1 MPKSLN
7 DILKGVKKSTINK
20 LTTGDV
26 PGVDYADKMKD
37 GRDFVAQHS
46 VEKHE
51 DRVGNDDKVYKG
63 GTKKAE
69 MERHGHEPKPKDV
82 QVYKKNQQVG
92 EETDSFKSGTRSP
105 VEGSIEEAKD
115 QREYGY
121 EGDMAITQLKTICR
135 NSEHLMKMLKPDT
148 DLPEWV
154 QSKITKAEDY
164 ISTAHDYLMSE
175 MNEETE
181 QLDELTGRKKKLF
194 GKDPLV
200 AVANRAID
208 RMKLPPNGTG
218 KLSPEEIASNKKY
231 SEVSRRAFDRMGEE
245 VEKLDEAKCNMT
257 EAGKMCEVHGNKACP
272 KEDNDS
278 AENKEPKYTGKK
290 DKQGK
295 QLITDKKLEEK
306 LTKDMSAG
314 EVIKDFEKSDDPRF
328 KGDSKDKRKKRA
340 LAAYYG
346 MQKESLSDQRS
357 SKATASE
364 KAREK
369 IHGALMK
376 AKEKMKEQAAPVETP
391 ITFPVTNSR
400 EGFRV

>member
-1 MPKSLN
+1 
-7 DILKGVKKSTINK
+7 
-20 LTTGDV
+20 
-26 PGVDYADKMKD
+26 
-37 GRDFVAQHS
+37 
-46 VEKHE
+46 
-51 DRVGNDDKVYKG
+51 
-63 GTKKAE
+63 
-69 MERHGHEPKPKDV
+69 
-82 QVYKKNQQVG
+82 
-92 EETDSFKSGTRSP
+92 
-105 VEGSIEEAKD
+105 
-115 QREYGY
+115 
-121 EGDMAITQLKTICR
+121 
-135 NSEHLMKMLKPDT
+135 
-148 DLPEWV
+148 
-154 QSKITKAEDY
+154 
-164 ISTAHDYLMSE
+164 
-175 MNEETE
+175 
-181 QLDELTGRKKKLF
+181 
-194 GKDPLV
+194 
-200 AVANRAID
+200 
-208 RMKLPPNGTG
+208 
-218 KLSPEEIASNKKY
+218 
-231 SEVSRRAFDRMGEE
+231 
-245 VEKLDEAKCNMT
+245 
-257 EAGKMCEVHGNKACP
+257 MCEVHGNKACP